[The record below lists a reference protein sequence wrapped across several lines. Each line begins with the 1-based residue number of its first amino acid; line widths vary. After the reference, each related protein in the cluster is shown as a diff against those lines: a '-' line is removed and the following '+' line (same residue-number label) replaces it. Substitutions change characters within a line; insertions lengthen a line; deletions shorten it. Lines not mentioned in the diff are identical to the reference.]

1 MTAIALTPNSGT
13 RSPQL
18 ALPQRAK
25 AAGTAAQAK
34 SSPGS
39 ARIRIQPSAET
50 RHWVPR
56 WLRRCACPA
65 LLLAAWWLASA
76 QGWLPAEIL
85 ASPQAVVQAAGQR
98 WQSGE
103 LPEAIRVSLQRT
115 LLGLALGGS
124 IGIALAVVA
133 GLFRLGEDL
142 IDSPV
147 QMLRT
152 VPNVALI
159 PLLIIWFGI
168 GEAPKVALI
177 ALATAFPLYLNVY
190 AGIRNVDQTLIEAG
204 RTLELSRWAQVRHV
218 VLPGALPN
226 ALVGLRYA
234 LGVSWLALVFGE
246 QINASSGIGYLMN
259 TAREMFQTDVIVVC
273 LVVYALLGLAVD
285 AVVRLLERTLLAWR
299 PTFTGA

>member
-1 MTAIALTPNSGT
+1 MTAIAITPASGT
-13 RSPQL
+13 SSPRSAPS
-18 ALPQRAK
+18 QRAK
-25 AAGTAAQAK
+25 AVDAATQPA
-34 SSPGS
+34 PDGG
-39 ARIRIQPSAET
+39 RVRIQPSAET
-50 RHWVPR
+50 RSRVPR
-56 WLRRCACPA
+56 GLRRCAGPA
-65 LLLAAWWLASA
+65 LLLAVWWLASA

-85 ASPQAVVQAAGQR
+85 ASPQAVVQAAGQL

-124 IGIALAVVA
+124 IGITLAVVA

-159 PLLIIWFGI
+159 PLLIIWFGS

-204 RTLELSRWAQVRHV
+204 RTLGLSRWAQVRHV

-226 ALVGLRYA
+226 ALIGLRHA

-259 TAREMFQTDVIVVC
+259 TARELFQTDVIVVC
-273 LVVYALLGLAVD
+273 LVVYALLGLVVD